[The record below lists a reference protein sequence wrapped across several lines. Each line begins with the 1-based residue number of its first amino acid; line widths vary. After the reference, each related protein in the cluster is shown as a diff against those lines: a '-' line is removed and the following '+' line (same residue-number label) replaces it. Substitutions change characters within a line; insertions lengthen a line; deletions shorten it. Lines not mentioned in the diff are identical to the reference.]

1 MRARD
6 QIAMAWRNLSRQ
18 KVRTTLTLVANAIG
32 AAAVISVLTLT
43 FSVNTTTADYFES
56 TGLLRSIDIEQ
67 RGPSAVKTE
76 VIDQIAQLPGV
87 AGVTPVIDMWFF
99 QTAEF
104 NGAAANSFTSRATE
118 SNGSVTRIVTAGR
131 DLTAS
136 DTGAVALVSTDI
148 ANALTNGNPA
158 ALVDQQINLVT
169 DSTYRGPS
177 QTVENCDLV
186 TFSCNATR
194 VPVTV
199 LGIIDAERTMA
210 FPLQFGRDQ
219 KTESMI
225 SVLLDSMG
233 QPAMSCAD
241 FTPIMP
247 GESCT
252 DGVVTNSVDTI
263 ARDGYSGVHILADS
277 DESIDTIAVAL
288 SEQFGI
294 FDVNDIQSTGDLR
307 FTVGRDKLASVN
319 ATFQTISTLLLSIG
333 AVALLVSAIGVIN
346 TMMMATLERTR
357 EIGVMRAIGATRSNI
372 RNIFTTEAALLGLGG
387 GILGFFV
394 GAGGLYV
401 ASLMVSGSGDRT
413 NPLSSDFFTLI
424 TTGLLPASI
433 VIVLTTLIGVVAGAI
448 PARRAAL
455 LDPVEAVR
463 YE

>member
-1 MRARD
+1 M
-6 QIAMAWRNLSRQ
+6 
-18 KVRTTLTLVANAIG
+18 
-32 AAAVISVLTLT
+32 
-43 FSVNTTTADYFES
+43 
-56 TGLLRSIDIEQ
+56 
-67 RGPSAVKTE
+67 
-76 VIDQIAQLPGV
+76 
-87 AGVTPVIDMWFF
+87 
-99 QTAEF
+99 
-104 NGAAANSFTSRATE
+104 
-118 SNGSVTRIVTAGR
+118 
-131 DLTAS
+131 
-136 DTGAVALVSTDI
+136 
-148 ANALTNGNPA
+148 
-158 ALVDQQINLVT
+158 
-169 DSTYRGPS
+169 
-177 QTVENCDLV
+177 TVV
-186 TFSCNATR
+186 
-194 VPVTV
+194 
-199 LGIIDAERTMA
+199 GIIDAGRTIA

-225 SVLLDSMG
+225 SVLLNSMG
-233 QPAMSCAD
+233 QPAMSCED

-252 DGVVTNSVDTI
+252 NGVVTNSVDTI

-277 DESIDTIAVAL
+277 DASIDAIAVGL

-294 FDVNDIQSTGDLR
+294 FDINDIQSTGDLR

-357 EIGVMRAIGATRSNI
+357 EIGVMRAIGATRANI
-372 RNIFTTEAALLGLGG
+372 RNIFTLEAALLGLGG

-401 ASLMVSGSGDRT
+401 ASLVVGSSGDRS
-413 NPLSSDFFTLI
+413 NPLSTDLLTLI

-448 PARRAAL
+448 PARRAAR
-455 LDPVEAVR
+455 LDPVEALR